1 MKKSSRVAG
10 KSSKSE
16 SQWTCDVCSESSN
29 KGSKCINCGNPAQ
42 NVKKRKADEGP
53 LGCFWDEH
61 SSLRVLSHPS
71 FVDAPAK
78 KVASFDMDGTLINP
92 KSGAKFPKN
101 RSDWVWFHDSVVPK
115 LRKLHSDGHRIV
127 IFTNQAGVE
136 KKQVDERDLMVLA
149 NCCFFVLSLPNVFF
163 FFFKG
168 KIFDLIEELQVPM
181 QVVMSCASDHYRK
194 PHMAMWDYFVN
205 NLNEGVRPAEAFYCG
220 DAAGR
225 LTGWKTPKTKR
236 DFSCSDRKFA
246 SNCGMQFHT
255 PEEFFLGE
263 APTTKWNWE
272 GPSPQELLAKY
283 EDKNPASL
291 DSLVRVAN
299 VQEMVIFVGMPASG
313 KSTLAKKVFE
323 AAGYVRANNDD
334 HGNKQKCLKICAEAL
349 KRGSS
354 CVVDNTNPD
363 AETRQQFISL
373 AKEHGVKQ
381 VRCFVMSTPRDIC
394 EHLNLLRE
402 EMHHVKRVPDVALN
416 TFNSRLVQPTVKEGF
431 SEVTVIPFKIR
442 FDKPQHRELFLK
454 WQ

>member
-1 MKKSSRVAG
+1 K
-10 KSSKSE
+10 
-16 SQWTCDVCSESSN
+16 
-29 KGSKCINCGNPAQ
+29 
-42 NVKKRKADEGP
+42 NVKKRKSDEGP

-61 SSLRVLSHPS
+61 DSLRVLNHPS
-71 FVDAPAK
+71 FVETPAK

-92 KSGAKFPKN
+92 KSGAKFPKS
-101 RSDWVWFHDSVVPK
+101 RSDWMWFHDSVAPK
-115 LRKLHSDGHRIV
+115 LKKLHADGHRIV

-136 KKQVDERDLMVLA
+136 KKQVDERDLMVCFFPF
-149 NCCFFVLSLPNVFF
+149 NDCCFQQKKKKKK
-163 FFFKG
+163 KG
-168 KIFDLIEELQVPM
+168 KIFDLVEELQVPM

-205 NLNEGVRPAEAFYCG
+205 NLNHGVRPTEAFYCG

-272 GPSPQELLAKY
+272 GPSPHDLLAKY
-283 EDKNPASL
+283 EDKNPKGDDLVSAS
-291 DSLVRVAN
+291 DK
-299 VQEMVIFVGMPASG
+299 QEMVIFVGMPASG

-334 HGNKQKCLKICAEAL
+334 HGNKQKCLKICTEAL
-349 KRGSS
+349 KRGAS

-363 AETRQQFISL
+363 AETRKQFISL

-381 VRCFVMSTPRDIC
+381 IRCFFMSTPREIC
-394 EHLNLLRE
+394 DHLNLLRE

-416 TFNSRLVQPTVKEGF
+416 TFNARLVKPTASEGF
-431 SEVTVIPFKIR
+431 TEVTEIPFKIR